1 MLAAKKEISKIVVK
15 WTKGKSKGATSVVK
29 RSVVKSRTIT
39 VGKEVSILWGK
50 SKKTYPAEV
59 VDDGR
64 GLAVP
69 HQEAGATKDEAL
81 LLKTA
86 SPAPTKTGGSSHE
99 DRQPALIE
107 RIEVLTDAVSRL
119 EAKMP
124 CQFQALDERVVGIQ
138 RDIEDLKKSRIQV
151 SMLLAAAEYVQP
163 SAEEPP
169 ELWNSPAT
177 PHQHPQSPPTV
188 PTQQTPA
195 SHLLALSDSTNQ
207 TADNAI
213 AQEDVAYCLSSCWSR
228 IKFCPEERR
237 ASNVRGVCR
246 KRALNSVKVQAI
258 FQTCQC
264 HFPLERLET

>member
-1 MLAAKKEISKIVVK
+1 M
-15 WTKGKSKGATSVVK
+15 K

-228 IKFCPEERR
+228 IKFCSSLILQVVFSRGEKGKQCQRCLWETGPQFRESSSHFSNLSVPLSTRTPGNIRCGLRR
-237 ASNVRGVCR
+237 
-246 KRALNSVKVQAI
+246 
-258 FQTCQC
+258 TCGM
-264 HFPLERLET
+264 L